1 MDVTPDLPQGKQIVQ
16 SYGDGRFTI
25 SGQVYEGSVLVF
37 PDRVVSWPVAS
48 FEEITPDS
56 LQAVTA
62 EEADVGVLL
71 LGCGTRMQ
79 LVTKALRDPVR
90 EAGVVIEPMDTGAAA
105 RTFNVLLMEERRVA
119 AALLAV

>member
-25 SGQVYEGSVLVF
+25 SGQSYQGSVLVF
-37 PDRVVSWPVAS
+37 ADRVVPWPVS
-48 FEEITPDS
+48 RFEEVTPDS
-56 LQAVTA
+56 LQAVTDA
-62 EEADVGVLL
+62 NADVGVLL
-71 LGCGTRMQ
+71 LGCGQRMQ
-79 LVTKALRDPVR
+79 LVTQALRDPVR

-105 RTFNVLLMEERRVA
+105 RTFNVMMMEERRVA

>member
-25 SGQVYEGSVLVF
+25 SGQSYEGSVLVF
-37 PDRVVSWPVAS
+37 PDRVVSWPVGS
-48 FEEITPDS
+48 FEEITPES
-56 LQAVTA
+56 LRAVTDA
-62 EEADVGVLL
+62 NADVGVLL
-71 LGCGTRMQ
+71 LGCGQRMQ
-79 LVTKALRDPVR
+79 LVTQALRDPVR

>member
-25 SGQVYEGSVLVF
+25 SGQSYEGSVLVF
-37 PDRVVSWPVAS
+37 PDRVVSWPVTS
-48 FEEITPDS
+48 FEEITPES
-56 LQAVTA
+56 LQPVTD
-62 EEADVGVLL
+62 ADVGVLL
-71 LGCGTRMQ
+71 LGCGQRMQ

>member
-25 SGQVYEGSVLVF
+25 SGQSYEGSVLVF
-37 PDRVVSWPVAS
+37 PDRVVSWPVSS
-48 FEEITPDS
+48 FEEVTPES
-56 LQAVTA
+56 LQAVTDP
-62 EEADVGVLL
+62 EADVGVLL
-71 LGCGTRMQ
+71 LGCGQRMQ

-90 EAGVVIEPMDTGAAA
+90 AAGVVIEPMDTGAAA

>member
-25 SGQVYEGSVLVF
+25 SGQSYEGSVLVF
-37 PDRVVSWPVAS
+37 PDRVVSWPVTS
-48 FEEITPDS
+48 FEEITPES
-56 LQAVTA
+56 LQPVTDPD
-62 EEADVGVLL
+62 ADVGVLL
-71 LGCGTRMQ
+71 LGCGQRMQ
-79 LVTKALRDPVR
+79 LVTKNLRDPVR

>member
-25 SGQVYEGSVLVF
+25 SGQSYAGSVLVF
-37 PDRVVSWPVAS
+37 ADRVVAWPVGS
-48 FEEITPDS
+48 FEEVTPES
-56 LQAVTA
+56 LQAVTDP
-62 EEADVGVLL
+62 EADIGVLL
-71 LGCGTRMQ
+71 LGCGQRMQ
-79 LVTKALRDPVR
+79 LVTSALRDPVR

-105 RTFNVLLMEERRVA
+105 RTFNVLMMEERRVA

>member
-1 MDVTPDLPQGKQIVQ
+1 MDVTPDVPQGKQIVQ

-25 SGQVYEGSVLVF
+25 SGKTYDGSVLVF
-37 PDRVVSWPVAS
+37 ADRVVPWPVES
-48 FEEITPDS
+48 FEEITPES
-56 LQAVTA
+56 LQSVTDPA
-62 EEADVGVLL
+62 ADIGVLL
-71 LGCGTRMQ
+71 LGCGERMQ

>member
-1 MDVTPDLPQGKQIVQ
+1 MDVTPDVPQGKQIVQ

-25 SGQVYEGSVLVF
+25 SGQTYEGSVLVF
-37 PDRVVSWPVAS
+37 ADRVVPWPVGS

-56 LQAVTA
+56 LQPVTA
-62 EEADVGVLL
+62 AEADIGVLL
-71 LGCGTRMQ
+71 LGCGQRMQ

>member
-1 MDVTPDLPQGKQIVQ
+1 MDVTPEVPQGKQIVQ

-25 SGQVYEGSVLVF
+25 SGEVYEGSVLVF
-37 PDRVVSWPVAS
+37 PDRVVPWPVSS
-48 FEEITPDS
+48 FDEVTLES

-62 EEADVGVLL
+62 EDADVGVLL
-71 LGCGTRMQ
+71 LGCGQRMQ
-79 LVTKALRDPVR
+79 LVTKNLRDPVR

>member
-1 MDVTPDLPQGKQIVQ
+1 MDVTPDVPQGKQIVQ

-25 SGQVYEGSVLVF
+25 SGKTYEGSVLVF
-37 PDRVVSWPVAS
+37 ADRVVPWPVES
-48 FEEITPDS
+48 FEEITPES
-56 LQAVTA
+56 LQSVTDPA
-62 EEADVGVLL
+62 ADIGVLL
-71 LGCGTRMQ
+71 LGCGERMQ

>member
-25 SGQVYEGSVLVF
+25 SGQSYEGSVLVF
-37 PDRVVSWPVAS
+37 PDRVVPWPVSS
-48 FEEITPDS
+48 FEEITPES
-56 LQAVTA
+56 LQAVTDPD
-62 EEADVGVLL
+62 ADVGVLL
-71 LGCGTRMQ
+71 LGCGQRMQ
-79 LVTKALRDPVR
+79 LVTQALRDPVR